1 MKKGFFQ
8 EFDGYREI
16 AEAIEYSRQYGV
28 NYTAEKDSADPYIER
43 LHPARLELRVADVIQ
58 ETPST
63 RTLRL
68 IAEDRSLPPFQ
79 AGQYIALFVEIGN
92 IRTSR
97 PYSISS
103 PPNQR
108 GYYDVTVQRVPE
120 GMVSNHLV
128 DDVKAGD
135 VITTSGPCGEF
146 CHNPIFHFPHM
157 VLIAGGSG
165 VTPFMSMVREAVEC
179 RLDRTIVLFYGN
191 RDLESAVSN
200 EEFQQYDQR
209 ISDFHYIPVFEN
221 PPPGYTGR
229 TGLIT
234 GDLIREALGDLE
246 EKTFYVCGPQAMY
259 DFCLP
264 ELARLGIPRKRL
276 RQEMYGL
283 PTPICNDP
291 GWPEGVSGD
300 DVFTVKVNRD
310 RNLEARA
317 GEPLLTALENSGIVV
332 PTICRC
338 GECSMC
344 RVRLLAGKVFQPA
357 GVKVRKSDR
366 QFGYIH
372 ACAAFPLEDLEIE
385 I

>member
-16 AEAIEYSRQYGV
+16 AEAIEYSRTYGV

-43 LHPARLELRVADVIQ
+43 LHPSRLKLRVADVID
-58 ETPST
+58 ETPSA

-68 IAEDRSLPPFQ
+68 ISEGRILPPFQ
-79 AGQYIALFVEIGN
+79 AGQYIALFVTVGN

-103 PPNQR
+103 PPNQT
-108 GYYDVTVQRVPE
+108 GYYNVTVQRVPE
-120 GMVSNHLV
+120 GLVSNYLL
-128 DDVKAGD
+128 DDVKPGD
-135 VITTSGPCGEF
+135 VLESSGPCGEF
-146 CHNPIFHFPHM
+146 IHNPVFHFPFM

-165 VTPFMSMVREAVEC
+165 VTPFMSMIREAVAC
-179 RLDRTIVLFYGN
+179 GHDRKIVLFYGN
-191 RDLESAVSN
+191 RDLESAVSH
-200 EEFQQYDQR
+200 EEFQRYDQR
-209 ISDFHYIPVFEN
+209 VRNVHYIPVFEN

-234 GDLIREALGDLE
+234 GELIRETLGDLE
-246 EKTFYVCGPQAMY
+246 GKTFYVCGPQAMY

-264 ELARLGIPRKRL
+264 ELERLGIPRKRL
-276 RQEMYGL
+276 RREMYGL
-283 PTPICNDP
+283 PSNICDDP
-291 GWPEGVSGD
+291 GWPEGVAGD
-300 DVFTVKVNRD
+300 DVFTVKVNGTQS
-310 RNLEARA
+310 LEARA
-317 GEPLLTALENSGIVV
+317 GEPLLTALERNGIVV

-344 RVRLLAGKVFQPA
+344 RVRLLAGNVFQPA
-357 GVKVRKSDR
+357 GVNVRKSDR
-366 QFGYIH
+366 RFGYIH
-372 ACAAFPLEDLEIE
+372 ACAAFPLEDLEID